1 MMKRF
6 LRHIAIASV
15 VMASLLALAEDASAQ
30 TDTSKSSS
38 SSAITRKRG
47 SDKDNTGAD
56 GRATAVTDRMQQR
69 FDSTPDVGDADK
81 EWMRVI
87 YRQLDL
93 DRAANAPL
101 YYLNEYYPV
110 DIIDGEENLFR
121 IIMRLLMAD
130 QIKAYEYLDGREIF
144 TDKYRLA
151 VRDLLDKCYI
161 AYSEAKGSTEKSPR
175 FVADE
180 ADIPAAEV
188 LRYYVIEQWEFDRRN
203 NRLHNNILA
212 ICPVL
217 MRVGEY
223 SSEPEPMPLFWIR
236 YSDLRPHLLTRSVF
250 MTDDNNLPT
259 GTYDDYFTLG
269 RYDGEI
275 YKTRNLRNLSMAQMY
290 PEPEARKQA
299 QDSIQATLDNFNKK
313 LWVPSLDELTAAR
326 EAREAAAAPDSAT
339 TAQES
344 AKPSRSRSARAA
356 AKKSSKTTKARKA
369 KKEPKAKP
377 AASSTAT
384 RSVRNRRK

>member
-1 MMKRF
+1 
-6 LRHIAIASV
+6 
-15 VMASLLALAEDASAQ
+15 
-30 TDTSKSSS
+30 
-38 SSAITRKRG
+38 
-47 SDKDNTGAD
+47 
-56 GRATAVTDRMQQR
+56 
-69 FDSTPDVGDADK
+69 
-81 EWMRVI
+81 
-87 YRQLDL
+87 
-93 DRAANAPL
+93 
-101 YYLNEYYPV
+101 
-110 DIIDGEENLFR
+110 
-121 IIMRLLMAD
+121 
-130 QIKAYEYLDGREIF
+130 
-144 TDKYRLA
+144 
-151 VRDLLDKCYI
+151 
-161 AYSEAKGSTEKSPR
+161 
-175 FVADE
+175 
-180 ADIPAAEV
+180 
-188 LRYYVIEQWEFDRRN
+188 
-203 NRLHNNILA
+203 
-212 ICPVL
+212 

>member
-101 YYLNEYYPV
+101 YYPV

-144 TDKYRLA
+144 TYKYRLA